1 MNAAPWRVVRLLYL
15 IVERSETISSFFV
28 NYRHCSNIVERSE
41 TVVDIFVKIVDC
53 RVELAHHCGFN
64 GGLVEILV
72 IFRHDGQFLDR
83 QNGQIIIATR

>member
-53 RVELAHHCGFN
+53 RVEL
-64 GGLVEILV
+64 
-72 IFRHDGQFLDR
+72 
-83 QNGQIIIATR
+83 IIAVSTVVSLKFWSFFATMVNF